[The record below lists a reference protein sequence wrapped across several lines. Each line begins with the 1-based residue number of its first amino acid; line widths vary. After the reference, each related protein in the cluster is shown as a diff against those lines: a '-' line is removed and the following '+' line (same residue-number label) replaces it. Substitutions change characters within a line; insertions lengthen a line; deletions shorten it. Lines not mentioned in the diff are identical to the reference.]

1 MTEFATMVVSG
12 SCRRWVPGCCRRW
25 VPGCS
30 CLRRLRVGRLN
41 IGRVVVSCFVV
52 VVVVGHGPEK
62 VLGEPMVNSMGPYL
76 LTAFR
81 DMW

>member
-12 SCRRWVPGCCRRW
+12 SCRRWVPGC
-25 VPGCS
+25 S
-30 CLRRLRVGRLN
+30 CLRRLRASRLK
-41 IGRVVVSCFVV
+41 IGRVVVACFVV
-52 VVVVGHGPEK
+52 VVVVSNDPEK

>member
-1 MTEFATMVVSG
+1 M
-12 SCRRWVPGCCRRW
+12 
-25 VPGCS
+25 
-30 CLRRLRVGRLN
+30 RRLRVGRLN